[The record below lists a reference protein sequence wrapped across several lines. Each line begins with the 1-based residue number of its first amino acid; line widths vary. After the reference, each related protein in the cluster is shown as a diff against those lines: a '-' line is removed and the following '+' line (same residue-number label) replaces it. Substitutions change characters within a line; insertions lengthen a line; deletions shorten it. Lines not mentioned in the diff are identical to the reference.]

1 MLSTTNEWM
10 AVALF
15 AGVVAMATL
24 YVYAVT
30 ARARRRTQARHL
42 QEDVLRRRGA

>member
-1 MLSTTNEWM
+1 MLSTTNEWL

-15 AGVVAMATL
+15 AGVIALASL

-30 ARARRRTQARHL
+30 ARARRRKQARHL
-42 QEDVLRRRGA
+42 REDALRRRGA

>member
-10 AVALF
+10 AIALF
-15 AGVVAMATL
+15 AGVVALASL

-30 ARARRRTQARHL
+30 ARARRRRQARYL
-42 QEDVLRRRGA
+42 QEDVLRRHGA

>member
-15 AGVVAMATL
+15 VGAVALASL

-30 ARARRRTQARHL
+30 FRAQQRKQERHL
-42 QEDVLRRRGA
+42 REDALRRRGA

>member
-10 AVALF
+10 AIALF
-15 AGVVAMATL
+15 AGVSALASL

-30 ARARRRTQARHL
+30 ARGRRRTRARHL
-42 QEDVLRRRGA
+42 REDALRRRGA